1 MPAFDVVQR
10 WKGRV
15 AVARDGVS
23 LSAIAEIFY
32 DAESDQPGWALLATG
47 AGRRLVPVMHA
58 VEDGAVVHVPVPAAL
73 VETAPGMDHGAR
85 RWPQEEVA
93 LYAHYRLAWSG
104 GQPSEDDEPGLA
116 QVEYLNLVRPAI

>member
-10 WKGRV
+10 WKCRV

-23 LSAIAEIFY
+23 LGPIVEVFY

-47 AGRRLVPVMHA
+47 SGKRLAPGMHA
-58 VEDGAVVHVPVPAAL
+58 VDDGAVVQLPVPAAL
-73 VETAPGMDHGAR
+73 VEAAPGMDHGAR
-85 RWPQEEVA
+85 LWPQEEAA
-93 LYAHYRLAWSG
+93 LYAHYGLPWSG
-104 GQPSEDDEPGLA
+104 DQTADDEEPVLA